1 MFYDAWKLVC
11 HKPFRYICTCIHQA
25 IESSCAHTQVQQDN
39 SAVELPMVELEK
51 AEKGVKVA
59 ESVLAVSSDVK
70 TNFGNSSHNCSHNL
84 QVSINFR
91 FYYNLCMSL
100 RGYMILLHAICIGNC
115 MFWCAIY
122 PKLHTKT
129 CCYMF
134 IIWLLCIG
142 AIFVELFLKAR

>member
-70 TNFGNSSHNCSHNL
+70 TNFGNSSTIVL
-84 QVSINFR
+84 TTYRLVLIFVSI
-91 FYYNLCMSL
+91 
-100 RGYMILLHAICIGNC
+100 IICACPYVGI
-115 MFWCAIY
+115 
-122 PKLHTKT
+122 
-129 CCYMF
+129 
-134 IIWLLCIG
+134 
-142 AIFVELFLKAR
+142 